1 MPSSEKLIS
10 PGVFT
15 NEIDKSH
22 LPAAIG
28 EIGAALIGPTV
39 KGQAGIPT
47 IVNSYSEFQAK
58 YGDTFKSG
66 SDYFTYL
73 TSYTAREYLKH
84 GSKLTVVRILDG
96 AYSGA
101 SATISSSIDP
111 AIVGGG
117 TKATASLGFPTSTGS
132 TPDVEGGFSASFGG
146 VAFVLTASTN
156 VATLNSA
163 TKLYVNTGS
172 TATLSAAAFRDTI
185 NNSSSLH
192 GLSISASVGGTSNYV
207 TMSYNYAGAFGEYG
221 FAYGGSQSGTLG
233 DDSYNPVITSSN
245 FITAS
250 QVFGGGHDYNSDTY
264 TTAFKL
270 HTLADGAI
278 MNNVGVLGTQNVL
291 ATGSKNNLRYEIS
304 TANNKKGTFTLLIRR
319 GDDNEKRKQTLESWN
334 NLSLDEN
341 ASNYIGKVIGD
352 QVWTLRDSGG
362 VDPYLQL
369 SGSYPIKS
377 KYVRVSTVANTTDYL
392 DENGNVRV
400 PAASASLPTYAS
412 GSNSGSRGGA
422 FSGGDDGTVQNPK
435 NFYDAITDAN
445 NQGLNLN
452 TANTEY
458 EDAINILGNQDEYD
472 INLVLMPGVTDAGDK
487 GGALITKAIGMCED
501 RGDCFVIADPT
512 FYAATITATSNEAEA
527 RDSSYAAMYW
537 PWVQIGDSDL
547 GKNVWVPPS
556 TVMGGVYAFNDKVAH
571 PWFAPAGLNRGTIDM
586 AIQAERKLTHSNRD
600 TLYESNINPIATF
613 PGQGVTVWGQKTLQK
628 KASAL
633 DRVNVRRLLI
643 KVKKFI
649 ASASRFLV
657 FEQNTNAT
665 RKRFLSIANPFLEQV
680 QSNSGLNAFKVIMDE
695 SNNTPDLVDRNILYG
710 QIFLQPT
717 RTAEFV
723 VLDFT
728 VQPTGA
734 TFPE

>member
-96 AYSGA
+96 AYSPA

-117 TKATASLGFPTSTGS
+117 TKATASLGFPTTIGAAA
-132 TPDVEGGFSASFGG
+132 DVEGCFSASFGG

-221 FAYGGSQSGTLG
+221 FVYGGSQSGTLG

-665 RKRFLSIANPFLEQV
+665 RKRFLSIANPL
-680 QSNSGLNAFKVIMDE
+680 
-695 SNNTPDLVDRNILYG
+695 
-710 QIFLQPT
+710 
-717 RTAEFV
+717 
-723 VLDFT
+723 
-728 VQPTGA
+728 
-734 TFPE
+734 